1 MWFKCGLNVTKIWLK
16 CFFYKYFQLP
26 KYNIL
31 TTYKLY

>member
-1 MWFKCGLNVTKIWLK
+1 MWLKCGLNVVKMWLNVV
-16 CFFYKYFQLP
+16 FPKYFQLL

>member
-1 MWFKCGLNVTKIWLK
+1 MFKYSINVVKMWLK
-16 CFFYKYFQLP
+16 VTFSKYFQLP